1 MRRLALVLT
10 LAAGLALAS
19 GRGGYRLEA
28 GQRFSVRVWAEQVLM
43 SWGPLEQVAGAELEY
58 GPAGWYWSPYTGLG
72 WTGAGWWI
80 QVQVRYT
87 PGAAGVAVLGGWS
100 W

>member
-1 MRRLALVLT
+1 MRRLALILT
-10 LAAGLALAS
+10 LAAGLALAG
-19 GRGGYRLEA
+19 GRGGYRIEA
-28 GQRFSVRVWAEQVLM
+28 GQRFSIRVWAEQVLM

-58 GPAGWYWSPYTGLG
+58 GPAGWYWSPYTGVSWVSG
-72 WTGAGWWI
+72 QWWV
-80 QVQVRYT
+80 QLQVRYT